1 VKGGRTTRSR
11 ASTFVKPTAPQGEAA
26 GSVATEGESSKQESL
41 PTWSEDFD
49 PIAFVAD
56 NLKGYSSRLDALS
69 LEELC
74 KLAVG
79 SGLKCLVLNQMV
91 FTLQEKEA
99 SEKLEKEVGTT
110 KENLERSLADEL
122 AKSRASI
129 NKSLAKEKKRLN
141 AMKKDNRNLVL
152 ARNSMIVALVKIW
165 KDAGERDADKA
176 RLQGA
181 ADRLDG
187 DLKELEEENDGL
199 KEAMAGQFVSGFQSA
214 IEQVRVL
221 FPDIDSDTLAQVD
234 FLKKVEEG
242 KLVSRLPA

>member
-1 VKGGRTTRSR
+1 
-11 ASTFVKPTAPQGEAA
+11 
-26 GSVATEGESSKQESL
+26 
-41 PTWSEDFD
+41 
-49 PIAFVAD
+49 
-56 NLKGYSSRLDALS
+56 
-69 LEELC
+69 
-74 KLAVG
+74 
-79 SGLKCLVLNQMV
+79 
-91 FTLQEKEA
+91 
-99 SEKLEKEVGTT
+99 
-110 KENLERSLADEL
+110 
-122 AKSRASI
+122 
-129 NKSLAKEKKRLN
+129 
-141 AMKKDNRNLVL
+141 MKKDNRNLVL